1 MDPAPPTP
9 APGFRSH
16 LRAATS
22 ASAVPYG
29 YTITIW
35 SSGTVSVDVLGVPH
49 LGKVL
54 LFMAGAV
61 AGFVAV
67 KGAAFG
73 TAGVVTRENAADA
86 LALWGFAHWLS
97 AGAAIVLVWAAD
109 HVFGDTASW
118 AVAGFLATSVYLVL
132 NAAQTTLAAR
142 GRPARATR

>member
-1 MDPAPPTP
+1 MDPAPPSP
-9 APGFRSH
+9 PPRFRSH

-73 TAGVVTRENAADA
+73 TAGTVTRVPAAES

-97 AGAAIVLVWAAD
+97 AGAAIVLLGRGPRLRRHSELGGRGLPRHLGLPRPQRRAD
-109 HVFGDTASW
+109 D
-118 AVAGFLATSVYLVL
+118 
-132 NAAQTTLAAR
+132 AR
-142 GRPARATR
+142 GARPAPRATR

>member
-1 MDPAPPTP
+1 MDADPANP

-35 SSGTVSVDVLGVPH
+35 SSGTVSVDVLGLPH
-49 LGKVL
+49 LPEVL

-73 TAGVVTRENAADA
+73 TAGVVTREPGAESI
-86 LALWGFAHWLS
+86 ALWGVAHWVS

-109 HVFGDTASW
+109 HVLGGTVSW
-118 AVAGFLATSVYLVL
+118 AVAGFLATAVYLVL

-142 GRPARATR
+142 RPARARR